1 MRRPPPAPDAVASPP
16 QLAVLS
22 AAQELSA
29 GAVLA
34 DGPRGEGSLTDA
46 VLADEDLAATLTTV
60 SGTEVVTGQVNV
72 PLALAGRIAG
82 TNGHYGFGEDETPLP
97 AAVELPPV
105 DRTPRVPEGAGD
117 DAPGPRDDGR
127 LPRGAS
133 SPASSRAS

>member
-1 MRRPPPAPDAVASPP
+1 MPDESVAA

-22 AAQELSA
+22 AAQELSS

-46 VLADEDLAATLTTV
+46 VLADQDLASTLTTV

-82 TNGHYGFGEDETPLP
+82 TNGHYGFGENETPLP

-105 DRTPRVPEGAGD
+105 DRSPRVPEGVGETAGTE
-117 DAPGPRDDGR
+117 G
-127 LPRGAS
+127 
-133 SPASSRAS
+133 